1 MQQSF
6 KNHFIK
12 NAPKYYFR
20 LFIIAAQF
28 SILLSAFH
36 TETHLL
42 SRDKD
47 RIEDP

>member
-12 NAPKYYFR
+12 NAPRYYFR

-28 SILLSAFH
+28 FFYPFICFSH
-36 TETHLL
+36 
-42 SRDKD
+42 
-47 RIEDP
+47 